1 MLKNEFSIDQQE
13 DEDLRCPI
21 CNYYFSEITK
31 PYLLPCNHN
40 LCLKCIDCLVDKKY
54 FNCPICRKNFKE
66 EDKNKFQ
73 VNFAFLNLVIKIL
86 KTKVIF
92 CKKCSKIYNWVDHY
106 SICDQKDFIET
117 NEMFEQIKKLADE
130 SYLILKTLDRHINV
144 LPRSKMSI
152 FETTH
157 DILKIIKLKFFENFQ
172 KTIEQ
177 FFTNIPVMSYK
188 SYIRDLKKFLELC
201 RPLNSKL
208 NLEIDD
214 INDIYD
220 IDEDVKSINSYGSE
234 NCSNSDDENFQKR
247 TMSQNRKKDGFINFN
262 ARETPNVSHSLTRLP
277 SHLAKKNK
285 TLNNSAF
292 IEEEITKNKIK
303 SMLCS
308 NFRSVKEVNYDRYTP
323 PPRKIPNLNSNI
335 HFNPIRK
342 FSDTNNFKLRG
353 FSNKSLPIQEEEE
366 EERDIDKESDYVINH
381 NKIIVKNRKKDI
393 EGDLFEKDS
402 IKLNR
407 QELCLENIN
416 ILKKLKFRGLNSS
429 EEKENNSENEIPDIS
444 DENDVV
450 NYCNPCSEE
459 NVNYGSNSEAN
470 FHIEINEN
478 FSGGVN
484 TIINKTNKINNSF
497 TRNYSNNSNNNIE
510 KEMTNINDNL
520 SKMKKYSNIKSN
532 PTTTPSPIINVPRLI
547 DTKLFINDSDTLKF
561 NYDDPITRTNYKPMI
576 DDNGFDFNIQPG
588 STSIMNYNYNFN
600 LNQIFKSSYTEE
612 NEKYKNN
619 TKKKIIVKNNE
630 VKIINL
636 NTDISDS
643 KKNSYNQDKRIKNSS
658 VPGKKFID
666 LSRST
671 ENKNTYR
678 EKPKKN
684 LDNIKSRSKQIN
696 KPNKLYTPQNPHD
709 VINNLLEEFNK
720 TREIVDKIL
729 NYTKQV
735 ELTSG
740 TILNQISNNFNHLHE
755 NITRNINSLCDNIT
769 VDYSHSNRKYL
780 INYMENTKKIWIF
793 DVMKMKS
800 EQKEY
805 EFLKFKFNSSMSIDY
820 DDNDLIFVCGGKV
833 FNSSLF
839 ESDFTFTN
847 NFLILRWSNR
857 TVELSSQMPR
867 KRAFHS
873 SIFFN
878 GKYYILGGLTITVAT
893 NPINTQSNQVANI
906 RECECYNWVE
916 KRWELLPNLN
926 SGRCNPSL
934 CVYNGTYLY
943 AFRGWINSSSQD
955 CHFLDTIEFINIKNI
970 TRGWTMFKPEDPGMC
985 WIPCSNSS
993 ATVIGENKILICGG
1007 ISNCCNINIC
1017 INTSK
1022 TTHLENKFLNY
1033 SFIFD
1038 PIKKSV
1044 FRSIDLIKA
1053 SSFNSVGTVHEKCI
1067 VIIDNKNEISKPFGI
1082 HHYDMEK
1089 NMWKFNHI

>member
-40 LCLKCIDCLVDKKY
+40 LCLKCIDCIIDKKY
-54 FNCPICRKNFKE
+54 FGCPICRKNFKE
-66 EDKNKFQ
+66 EDKKKFQ

-106 SICDQKDFIET
+106 SLCDQRDFMET

-152 FETTH
+152 FEATH
-157 DILKIIKLKFFENFQ
+157 DILKIIKLKFFENFH

-188 SYIRDLKKFLELC
+188 SYIRDLKRFLELC

-208 NLEIDD
+208 NLEIDH
-214 INDIYD
+214 IYD
-220 IDEDVKSINSYGSE
+220 IDEDAKSINSDRSE
-234 NCSNSDDENFQKR
+234 NCFNSDDDYHKKR
-247 TMSQNRKKDGFINFN
+247 TKSQNRNRDGYINFHL
-262 ARETPNVSHSLTRLP
+262 RETPNVNQSLTRLP
-277 SHLAKKNK
+277 SHQAKKNK
-285 TLNNSAF
+285 SLNNSAYL
-292 IEEEITKNKIK
+292 EEEITKNKIK
-303 SMLCS
+303 SMLSS
-308 NFRSVKEVNYDRYTP
+308 NFRSVKEVNCDQYTP

-335 HFNPIRK
+335 LYNPIRK
-342 FSDTNNFKLRG
+342 FSETNNFKLRG
-353 FSNKSLPIQEEEE
+353 FSNKSLPIKEEDE
-366 EERDIDKESDYVINH
+366 EERDIEKESDYFINH
-381 NKIIVKNRKKDI
+381 NRFIVKNRKKDI
-393 EGDLFEKDS
+393 EGDLFERDT
-402 IKLNR
+402 IKLNC
-407 QELCLENIN
+407 QELGFENIN
-416 ILKKLKFRGLNSS
+416 LFKKSKLRALNSS
-429 EEKENNSENEIPDIS
+429 EEKEYNSENEIPDTS
-444 DENDVV
+444 DVNDDF
-450 NYCNPCSEE
+450 NYRNPSLED

-484 TIINKTNKINNSF
+484 TIINKTNTINNSF
-497 TRNYSNNSNNNIE
+497 NKNYSNNYNKNIE
-510 KEMTNINDNL
+510 KEMTNMNDNA
-520 SKMKKYSNIKSN
+520 SKNKKYTNIKSN
-532 PTTTPSPIINVPRLI
+532 PTSTPSPIINVPKQI
-547 DTKLFINDSDTLKF
+547 DTKLFIKSNTLKF
-561 NYDDPITRTNYKPMI
+561 NHDDPFSRSNKNPMI
-576 DDNGFDFNIQPG
+576 NDNVFDFNNQPG

-612 NEKYKNN
+612 NEKNKNS

-630 VKIINL
+630 VRIVNL

-643 KKNSYNQDKRIKNSS
+643 KKDSYNQDKSFKNTS
-658 VPGKKFID
+658 VTEKKFID
-666 LSRST
+666 VSRST
-671 ENKNTYR
+671 ENKTYT
-678 EKPKKN
+678 EKSKKN
-684 LDNIKSRSKQIN
+684 LDKIKSRSKQIN
-696 KPNKLYTPQNPHD
+696 KPNKISTPQNPQD
-709 VINNLLEEFNK
+709 IINNLLEEFNK

-729 NYTKQV
+729 NYTNQV

-740 TILNQISNNFNHLHE
+740 TILNQISNNFNHLQD

-769 VDYSHSNRKYL
+769 VDYSQSNRQYL
-780 INYMENTKKIWIF
+780 INYVENTKKIWIF
-793 DVMKMKS
+793 DVKKMKS

-820 DDNDLIFVCGGKV
+820 DDNDLIFVSGGKV

-847 NFLILRWSNR
+847 NFLVLNWSNR
-857 TVELSSQMPR
+857 TVELSGQMPR

-893 NPINTQSNQVANI
+893 NPINTQTNQVANI
-906 RECECYNWVE
+906 RECECYNWLE

-943 AFRGWINSSSQD
+943 AFRGWINSSSQE
-955 CHFLDTIEFINIKNI
+955 CHFLDTIEFININNI
-970 TRGWTMFKPEDPGMC
+970 TTGWTMFKPEDPGMC
-985 WIPCSNSS
+985 WISCSNSS

-1017 INTSK
+1017 IDSSS

-1033 SFIFD
+1033 SYIFD
-1038 PIKKSV
+1038 PTRKSV
-1044 FRSIDLIKA
+1044 FRSNDLLKA
-1053 SSFNSVGTVHEKCI
+1053 SSFNSAGTVHEKSMI
-1067 VIIDNKNEISKPFGI
+1067 IIDNKNEISKPFGI
-1082 HHYDMEK
+1082 HLYDMEK